1 MNRILIALALVL
13 SAAVAVPAVAH
24 QGKGKSKNKRPDV
37 IALPNGFQPEGIATG
52 RGSSFYVGSIPTGD
66 IWKGSL
72 RTGEGSRLVDAPA
85 GRSATGLKV
94 DRRNRLFVSG
104 ARTGQAY
111 VYDARTGD
119 ELKLYQLAPPS
130 PAPAPA
136 PPTTFINDVVVTRT
150 AAYFTDS
157 VNKQLYVLDFGKRGA
172 LPDSARTLPLT
183 GALEYDALPGTFELN
198 GIAATRNG
206 KQLIAVQSRTGQL
219 FSIDP
224 STGVTKQ
231 ITLVGVEEDKLEFG
245 DGILR
250 HGKRLH
256 VVRNQANR
264 VATLRLSRDLSTATF
279 KREVTRAEFA
289 VPTTIARHGSRLYVV
304 NAKFGAASP
313 ETETYQVVKVPRK

>member
-24 QGKGKSKNKRPDV
+24 QGKSKGNRPDV

-66 IWKGSL
+66 IYKGSL
-72 RTGEGSRLVDAPA
+72 RTGEGDVFIDAPA
-85 GRSATGLKV
+85 GRSATGIKV

-111 VYDARTGD
+111 VYDARTGA
-119 ELKLYQLAPPS
+119 ERATYQLTTQPS
-130 PAPAPA
+130 
-136 PPTTFINDVVVTRT
+136 FINDVVVTRR

-157 VNKQLYVLDFGKRGA
+157 VNQRLYVLDLGKRGA
-172 LPDSARTLPLT
+172 LPANARTLPLT
-183 GALEYDALPGTFELN
+183 GDLVYDADPNTFELN
-198 GIAATRNG
+198 GITATRNG
-206 KQLIAVQSRTGQL
+206 KRLIAVQSRTGQL

-224 STGVTKQ
+224 ATGATKQ
-231 ITLVGVEEDKLEFG
+231 IALVGTQKLEFG
-245 DGILR
+245 DGLLLE
-250 HGKRLH
+250 GKKLY

-264 VATLRLSRDLSTATF
+264 VATLRLSRDGSTATLV
-279 KREVTRAEFA
+279 REVTRPEFA

-304 NAKFGAASP
+304 NAKFGSSAP
-313 ETETYQVVKVPRK
+313 ETPYEVVKVPR

>member
-1 MNRILIALALVL
+1 MRPILIALALVL

-24 QGKGKSKNKRPDV
+24 QGKGKSKGKRPDV
-37 IALPNGFQPEGIATG
+37 IALPDGFQPEGIATG

-66 IWKGSL
+66 IYKGSL
-72 RTGEGSRLVDAPA
+72 RTGEGDTLVDAPA

-111 VYDARTGD
+111 VYDARTGA
-119 ELKLYQLAPPS
+119 ELKTYQLTDLTP
-130 PAPAPA
+130 
-136 PPTTFINDVVVTRT
+136 TFINDVVVTRK

-157 VNKQLYVLDFGKRGA
+157 HNKQLYVLDFGKRGA

-183 GALEYDALPGTFELN
+183 GELEYDADPNTFELN

-206 KQLIAVQSRTGQL
+206 KRLIAVQSRTGQL

-224 STGVTKQ
+224 SSGATKR
-231 ITLVGVEEDKLEFG
+231 IALVGTDKLEFG
-245 DGILR
+245 DGLLL
-250 HGKRLH
+250 HGKRLD
-256 VVRNQANR
+256 VVRNQADR
-264 VATLRLSRDLSTATF
+264 VATLRVARDLSTATL
-279 KREVTRAEFA
+279 KREVTRPEFV

-304 NAKFGAASP
+304 NAKFNRPNPDNS
-313 ETETYQVVKVPRK
+313 YQVVKVPKK

>member
-1 MNRILIALALVL
+1 MKTILIAAAIALC
-13 SAAVAVPAVAH
+13 AAVAVPAVAH
-24 QGKGKSKNKRPDV
+24 KGGKHKGHGPDV

-52 RGSSFYVGSIPTGD
+52 RGSSFFVGSIPTGD
-66 IWKGSL
+66 IYRGSL
-72 RTGEGSRLVDAPA
+72 RTGQGSLLVDAPA
-85 GRSATGLKV
+85 GRSATGMKV

-119 ELKLYQLAPPS
+119 ELETYQLA
-130 PAPAPA
+130 APQA
-136 PPTTFINDVVVTRT
+136 TFINDVVVTRK

-183 GALEYDALPGTFELN
+183 GDLEYDADPGTFELN
-198 GIAATRNG
+198 GIAARRNG
-206 KQLIAVQSRTGQL
+206 KRLIAVQSRTGQL

-224 STGVTKQ
+224 SSGATKR
-231 ITLVGVEEDKLEFG
+231 ISLVGTDKLEFG
-245 DGILR
+245 DGLLL

-264 VATLRLSRDLSTATF
+264 VATLRVSRDLSTATLE
-279 KREVTRAEFA
+279 REVTRPEFA

-304 NAKFGAASP
+304 NAKFGSNTP
-313 ETETYQVVKVPRK
+313 DQTYQVVKVPKKK

>member
-13 SAAVAVPAVAH
+13 SAAIAVPAVAH

-72 RTGEGSRLVDAPA
+72 RTGEGSRLVDAPD

-111 VYDARTGD
+111 VYDARTGA
-119 ELKLYQLAPPS
+119 ELETYQLAVASP

-136 PPTTFINDVVVTRT
+136 TTFINDVVVTRK

-157 VNKQLYVLDFGKRGA
+157 VNQQLYVLDFGERGA
-172 LPDSARTLPLT
+172 LPETARTLPLT
-183 GALEYDALPGTFELN
+183 GDLEYDADPATFELN
-198 GIAATRNG
+198 GITAARNG
-206 KQLIAVQSRTGQL
+206 KQLIAIQSRTGQL

-224 STGVTKQ
+224 STGFTKQ
-231 ITLVGVEEDKLEFG
+231 ITLVGVEGDKLEFG

-256 VVRNQANR
+256 VVRNRANR

-279 KREVTRAEFA
+279 RREVTRAEFA

-313 ETETYQVVKVPRK
+313 ETETYQMVKVPKK

>member
-1 MNRILIALALVL
+1 MSKILIALALVL
-13 SAAVAVPAVAH
+13 SAAVAAPAVAD
-24 QGKGKSKNKRPDV
+24 QGKGKSKGKRPDV

-66 IWKGSL
+66 IYKGSL
-72 RTGEGSRLVDAPA
+72 RTGKGSILVDAPA

-119 ELKLYQLAPPS
+119 ALASYQLA
-130 PAPAPA
+130 APQAS
-136 PPTTFINDVVVTRT
+136 FINDVVVTRK
-150 AAYFTDS
+150 AVYFTDS
-157 VNKQLYVLDFGKRGA
+157 LNKQLYVLDLGKRGA
-172 LPDSARTLPLT
+172 LPATARTLPLT
-183 GALEYDALPGTFELN
+183 GELEYDALPTTLELN
-198 GIAATRNG
+198 GITATRNG
-206 KQLIAVQSRTGQL
+206 KRLIAVQTRTGQL

-224 STGVTKQ
+224 STGATKR
-231 ITLVGVEEDKLEFG
+231 IALVGTDKLEFG
-245 DGILR
+245 DGLLL
-250 HGKRLH
+250 HGRTLY

-264 VATLRLSRDLSTATF
+264 VATLRVSRDLSTATL
-279 KREVTRAEFA
+279 KREVTRPEFA

>member
-1 MNRILIALALVL
+1 MRRILIALSLVL
-13 SAAVAVPAVAH
+13 CAAVAVPAVAH
-24 QGKGKSKNKRPDV
+24 QGKGKSKTKRPDV

-66 IWKGSL
+66 IYKGSL
-72 RTGEGSRLVDAPA
+72 RTGEGTTFIDAPA
-85 GRSATGLKV
+85 GRSATGIKV

-119 ELKLYQLAPPS
+119 ELKTYQLTAPSP

-136 PPTTFINDVVVTRT
+136 TTFVNDVVVTRT

-183 GALEYDALPGTFELN
+183 GDLQYDALPGTFELN

-206 KQLIAVQSRTGQL
+206 KRQIAVKSRTGQL
-219 FSIDP
+219 FTIDP
-224 STGVTKQ
+224 ATGATKQ
-231 ITLVGVEEDKLEFG
+231 IALAGTDKLEFG
-245 DGILR
+245 DGLLL

-256 VVRNQANR
+256 VVRNRANR
-264 VATLRLSRDLSTATF
+264 VATLRLSRDLSTATL
-279 KREVTRAEFA
+279 KREVTRPEVA

-304 NAKFGAASP
+304 NAKFGTP
-313 ETETYQVVKVPRK
+313 PTPTTPYEVVKVPKR

>member
-24 QGKGKSKNKRPDV
+24 QGKGKSDGKRPDV
-37 IALPNGFQPEGIATG
+37 IALPDGFQPEGIATG

-66 IWKGSL
+66 IYKGSL
-72 RTGEGSRLVDAPA
+72 RTGKGDTLVDAPA

-119 ELKLYQLAPPS
+119 ELKTYQLTTAAP
-130 PAPAPA
+130 
-136 PPTTFINDVVVTRT
+136 TFINDVVVTRK

-157 VNKQLYVLDFGKRGA
+157 QNKQLYVLDFGERGA

-183 GALEYDALPGTFELN
+183 GDLEYDDNPNTFELN

-206 KQLIAVQSRTGQL
+206 KRLIAIQSRTGQL

-224 STGVTKQ
+224 SSGATKR
-231 ITLVGVEEDKLEFG
+231 IALVGTDRLEFG
-245 DGILR
+245 DGLLL

-256 VVRNQANR
+256 VVRNQADR
-264 VATLRLSRDLSTATF
+264 VATLRVSRDLSTATL
-279 KREVTRAEFA
+279 KREVTRPEFV

-304 NAKFGAASP
+304 NAKFGRPNPDNS
-313 ETETYQVVKVPRK
+313 YQVVKVPRK

>member
-13 SAAVAVPAVAH
+13 SAAVAVPAMAEH
-24 QGKGKSKNKRPDV
+24 GKGKHEGNRPDV

-66 IWKGSL
+66 IYKGSL
-72 RTGEGSRLVDAPA
+72 RTGKGDILVDAPA

-104 ARTGQAY
+104 ARTGQAS
-111 VYDARTGD
+111 VYDARTGA
-119 ELKLYQLAPPS
+119 ELRTYQLTDLTP
-130 PAPAPA
+130 
-136 PPTTFINDVVVTRT
+136 TFINDVVVTRK

-183 GALEYDALPGTFELN
+183 GDLEYDADPDTFELN
-198 GIAATRNG
+198 GIAATRSG
-206 KQLIAVQSRTGQL
+206 KRLIAVQSRTGQL

-224 STGVTKQ
+224 SSGATKR
-231 ITLVGVEEDKLEFG
+231 IALAGTDKLEFG
-245 DGILR
+245 DGLLL
-250 HGKRLH
+250 HGKKLY
-256 VVRNQANR
+256 VVRNQADR
-264 VATLRLSRDLSTATF
+264 VATLRVSRDLSTATL
-279 KREVTRAEFA
+279 KREVGSSDFV

-304 NAKFGAASP
+304 NAKFNRANPDNSF
-313 ETETYQVVKVPRK
+313 EVVKVPRK

>member
-13 SAAVAVPAVAH
+13 TAAVAVPAVAH
-24 QGKGKSKNKRPDV
+24 QGKGKSKGKRPDV
-37 IALPNGFQPEGIATG
+37 IALPTGFQPEGIATG

-66 IWKGSL
+66 IYKGSL
-72 RTGEGSRLVDAPA
+72 RTGKGDTLVDAPA

-104 ARTGQAY
+104 ASTGQAY

-119 ELKLYQLAPPS
+119 ELRTYQLTELTP
-130 PAPAPA
+130 
-136 PPTTFINDVVVTRT
+136 TFINDVVVTRK

-157 VNKQLYVLDFGKRGA
+157 HNKQLYVLDLGKRGA

-183 GALEYDALPGTFELN
+183 GDLEYDDNPNTFELN

-206 KQLIAVQSRTGQL
+206 KRLIAVQSRTGQL

-224 STGVTKQ
+224 SSGVTKR
-231 ITLVGVEEDKLEFG
+231 IALAGTDKLEFG
-245 DGILR
+245 DGLLL

-256 VVRNQANR
+256 VVRNQADR
-264 VATLRLSRDLSTATF
+264 VATLRVSRDLSTATL
-279 KREVTRAEFA
+279 KREVTRPEFV

-304 NAKFGAASP
+304 NAKFNRANPDNSF
-313 ETETYQVVKVPRK
+313 EVVKVPRR

>member
-1 MNRILIALALVL
+1 MRRILIALSLVL
-13 SAAVAVPAVAH
+13 CAAVAVPAVAH
-24 QGKGKSKNKRPDV
+24 QGKGKSKTKRPDV

-66 IWKGSL
+66 IYKGSL
-72 RTGEGSRLVDAPA
+72 RTGKGDILVDAPE
-85 GRSATGLKV
+85 GRSATGIKV

-119 ELKLYQLAPPS
+119 ELKTYQLFDVPSPPP
-130 PAPAPA
+130 PAPA
-136 PPTTFINDVVVTRT
+136 TTFINDVVVTRS

-157 VNKQLYVLDFGKRGA
+157 VNKQLYVLDFGKRGS
-172 LPDSARTLPLT
+172 LPAAERTLPLT
-183 GALEYDALPGTFELN
+183 GDLAYDADPGTFELN

-206 KQLIAVQSRTGQL
+206 KRLIAIQSRTGQL

-224 STGVTKQ
+224 ATGATKQ
-231 ITLVGVEEDKLEFG
+231 IALVGTDKLEFG
-245 DGILR
+245 DGLLL

-264 VATLRLSRDLSTATF
+264 VATLRLSRDLSTATL
-279 KREVTRAEFA
+279 KREVTRPEFA

-304 NAKFGAASP
+304 NAKFGTTP
-313 ETETYQVVKVPRK
+313 TPQTPYEVVKVPKR